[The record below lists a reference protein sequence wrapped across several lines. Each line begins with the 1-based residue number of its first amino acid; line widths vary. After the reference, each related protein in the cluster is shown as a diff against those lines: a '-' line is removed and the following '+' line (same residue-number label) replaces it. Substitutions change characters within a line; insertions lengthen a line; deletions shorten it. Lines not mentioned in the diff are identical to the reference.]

1 MTPRWGR
8 FISRDPARDGLNW
21 YAYCGGNPMVY
32 VDPTEMF
39 EIYRTSYGRQSMI
52 SKRDSRVLMVTCFRV
67 GMTFHDRFKIAA
79 AHGLSLSSKQL
90 GLLLDVMDLAL
101 DAVAGDAS
109 GLAKT
114 ALGMASE
121 EIASF
126 LVVPEIISAVCDQ
139 KLRHEFEALYGSGSA
154 DKRYGA
160 AQLAEM
166 LSVLEPRYEGV
177 HDFSTMI
184 READFLTVIEKW
196 LFNYIYRWPAYDD
209 YRECW
214 YEYDVYTWD

>member
-1 MTPRWGR
+1 
-8 FISRDPARDGLNW
+8 
-21 YAYCGGNPMVY
+21 MVY
-32 VDPTEMF
+32 VDPTGMF

-67 GMTFHDRFKIAA
+67 GMTFDDPFKIAA

-121 EIASF
+121 EITSF